1 MFWIGIMHICSTL
14 IDWLRIGQLSEQ
26 EKDLEIL
33 LLRQQL
39 ALVERKLNKPLRVS
53 RIERL
58 TLAVAATKLKS
69 MTNRTIAQLDDIIR
83 IFKPDTVIGWHRA
96 LVKRKWTYQN
106 KSKRGRPRT
115 AKKIERLIIRLALE
129 NKDWGYGKI
138 EGELRKLGI
147 EIDEDTI
154 ANILER
160 HGIPPAP
167 QRGGSSRWRHL
178 MTHYKGQILACDFFT
193 IETLFLKTLYVLFF
207 IDLGTRQVY
216 FAGCTDHPTKAWVTQ
231 QARQIVWQLE
241 DRETPIRFLIHD
253 RDTKFTQS
261 FDTVFRSEKVKII
274 RTPYRAPNANAFA
287 ERWVRTVREEC
298 LDKLIIINQQHLR
311 RVMLEY
317 ISYYNTARP
326 HQGIEQTIPIPQDKS
341 VDDAEPVVCHDVLGG
356 IIHDYQRAA

>member
-1 MFWIGIMHICSTL
+1 
-14 IDWLRIGQLSEQ
+14 
-26 EKDLEIL
+26 
-33 LLRQQL
+33 
-39 ALVERKLNKPLRVS
+39 V
-53 RIERL
+53 
-58 TLAVAATKLKS
+58 
-69 MTNRTIAQLDDIIR
+69 TNRTIAQLDDIIR
-83 IFKPDTVIGWHRA
+83 IFKPETIIGWHRA
-96 LVKRKWTYQN
+96 LVKRKWTYQH

-115 AKKIERLIIRLALE
+115 DKKIERLIIRLALE

-138 EGELRKLGI
+138 EGELKKLGI

-154 ANILER
+154 ANILDR

-167 QRGGSSRWRHL
+167 QRGSSSSWRHL
-178 MTHYKGQILACDFFT
+178 MTHYKDQILACDFFT

-216 FAGCTDHPTKAWVTQ
+216 FAGCTDHPIKAWITQ
-231 QARQIVWQLE
+231 QARQMVWQLE
-241 DRETPIRFLIHD
+241 DRETPMRFLIHD

-261 FDTVFRSEKVKII
+261 FDTVFRSGKLKII

-311 RVMLEY
+311 QVMLEY

-326 HQGIEQTIPIPQDKS
+326 HQGIEQAIPTPRDMQV
-341 VDDAEPVVCHDVLGG
+341 VDSGPVVCHDVLGG

>member
-1 MFWIGIMHICSTL
+1 MFWFALMHSFSTL
-14 IDWLRIGQLSEQ
+14 IDWLRIGRLSEQ

-69 MTNRTIAQLDDIIR
+69 VTNRTIAQLSDTLR
-83 IFKPDTVIGWHRA
+83 IFKPDTVIGWHRK
-96 LVKRKWTYQN
+96 LVKRKWTNHQ
-106 KSKRGRPRT
+106 KRGRPRT
-115 AKKIERLIIRLALE
+115 AKEIERLVVHLALE
-129 NKDWGYGKI
+129 NKDWGHGKI
-138 EGELRKLGI
+138 EGELKKLGI
-147 EIDEDTI
+147 EIDEDTV

-160 HGIPPAP
+160 NGIPPAP
-167 QRGGSSRWRHL
+167 QRGSSSSWRHL
-178 MTHYKGQILACDFFT
+178 MSHYKDQILACDFFT
-193 IETLFLKTLYVLFF
+193 VETLFLKTLYILFF

-216 FAGCTDHPTKAWVTQ
+216 FAGCTDHPTKPWITQ
-231 QARQIVWQLE
+231 QARQMAWQLE
-241 DRETPIRFLIHD
+241 ERDTPMKFLIHD
-253 RDTKFTQS
+253 RDTKFMKP

-287 ERWVRTVREEC
+287 ERWVRTAREEC
-298 LDKLIIINQQHLR
+298 LDKLIIINQSHLR
-311 RVMLEY
+311 RVMFDY

-326 HQGIEQTIPIPQDKS
+326 HQGLAQKIPVRRNMS
-341 VDDAEPVVCHDVLGG
+341 VVDSGPVVYHDVLGG